1 MILEIFFTLLFV
13 AILIAYYYSKKNE
26 LIDTSAIFKDLQ
38 GTTVYKIEEKDGKYR
53 LRKTYYKIG
62 PIYNDSPLDSY
73 LLSMMPYARIPS
85 WDSTYS
91 PSIYKQTLYFDTL
104 EEAKKTLEIVKKR
117 DADYWK
123 PVE

>member
-1 MILEIFFTLLFV
+1 MFKFLECFF
-13 AILIAYYYSKKNE
+13 SKPA
-26 LIDTSAIFKDLQ
+26 DTSAPFKELQ

-73 LLSMMPYARIPS
+73 VLGMLPYARNPS

-91 PSIYKQTLYFDTL
+91 PNFYSQVLYFDSL
-104 EEAKKTLEIVKKR
+104 EEARKNLEIVKKR
-117 DADYWK
+117 DEDYWK